1 MGTPE
6 DDDTMMQ
13 ESMKLTA
20 TAVTTTESKPVGFGG
35 CVTHQFP
42 AESDRCVVVRLR
54 GFEQNPESCQSSC
67 GWVWQASF
75 PGGDEL
81 AELLP
86 PALAAKMS
94 QWVRDDMSDR
104 LNRHC
109 RRFVTGGRLH
119 TLIFGLIFMMMLLM
133 SIARVALP
141 AENHKPDGEKTDH
154 SGIIGPNLLF
164 YPGLPLAFILPLLA
178 FTLWT
183 VCVRNPEVDK
193 AITAECQ
200 ALTDESHGVY
210 VVQFTTWIASCDGK
224 KEPSKQLKYITLR
237 LADGADAVRGPDWC
251 IRSRRRI

>member
-6 DDDTMMQ
+6 DDDTMTQ

-20 TAVTTTESKPVGFGG
+20 QSETAVTTVSKPVGFGG

-42 AESDRCVVVRLR
+42 ADSGVCVVIRLR

-67 GWVWQASF
+67 GCVWQASF

-133 SIARVALP
+133 SITRVALP
-141 AENHKPDGEKTDH
+141 AVSDKTDREEADH
-154 SGIIGPNLLF
+154 SGIINLKFLF

-193 AITAECQ
+193 AITTECE

-210 VVQFTTWIASCDGK
+210 VVQFTTFIASCDGK

-237 LADGADAVRGPDWC
+237 LADGADAV
-251 IRSRRRI
+251 